1 MRPRRPPL
9 RRHPRGGRHPD
20 KLRRQAFGG
29 ELIYLGV
36 GGEPGH
42 LGGVLEDLEG
52 VSRVVEVRQN
62 EGAEEPASRVRLLT
76 RNQDGLE
83 GARRDVK
90 SLGGEALVAPTD
102 VTGAEQVEAAAQR
115 VEKEFRY
122 IDVWIND
129 AMTTVFSP
137 APEAALSAW
146 PTTATE
152 ASPSRPSSGSSTRQ
166 VVSTSSS
173 V

>member
-1 MRPRRPPL
+1 VRPRRPPL

-29 ELIYLGV
+29 ELIHLGV

-129 AMTTVFSP
+129 ARTTVFSP

-152 ASPSRPSSGSSTRQ
+152 ASPSRPSSGSSMRQ
-166 VVSTSSS
+166 VVSSSS
-173 V
+173 ST